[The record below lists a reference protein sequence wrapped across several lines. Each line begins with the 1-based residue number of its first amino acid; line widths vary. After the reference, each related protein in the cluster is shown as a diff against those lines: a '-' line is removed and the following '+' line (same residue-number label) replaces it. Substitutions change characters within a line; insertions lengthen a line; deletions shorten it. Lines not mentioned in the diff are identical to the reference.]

1 MRNHRLFH
9 FFIFALTLALLGGL
23 AILIG
28 QPAQPPAAKTGALSA
43 FGQLPLSFEAR
54 GDAQFMARGA
64 GYSIGLGPDGAALQL
79 RSANRGRLKEMPSFA
94 SANAATS
101 QSAIRNPQSTLVR
114 MKLLN
119 ADPSPKPEALEPLP
133 GQVNYFI
140 GADPQGWR
148 AGAPT
153 YAKVRYQSVYP
164 GIDLVYY
171 GNQRQLEYD
180 FIVAPG
186 VDPGVIE
193 LRFEGADALRIDDNG
208 DLILSAGA
216 GELRQHRPVIYQE
229 VNGERKLIEGSYAIR
244 NHPQEM
250 AAIRN
255 QTVGFHL
262 GDYDASL
269 PLVIDP
275 VMAYST
281 FFGSGGAEDAPGA
294 IAVDAAGQVYLVGT
308 TGSGDFPTANP
319 AQRNLRGRA
328 DVFVSKLNA
337 AGNAL
342 VYSTY
347 LGGANEGQGGDIGF
361 GIAVDS
367 NGAAY
372 VTGTTSSS
380 DFPVVAPF
388 QSTRRGPADAFVTK
402 LNPNGGIVFSTY
414 LGGSGAEIGFGIAVD
429 SLNTPYIVGITSSN
443 DLLSGTRRFT
453 DDGEAEGMTA
463 SPEQNVLRGPSD
475 AFVIKLAPTGSARVY
490 ARYLGG
496 GGPELGLAIAVD
508 ASGGAYV
515 TGLTSS
521 SDFPTVNPLQANSG
535 GGETDGF
542 VTKIAVNGGSLDYS
556 TYLGGSGL
564 ENHTFLQQL
573 PFPGA
578 AIAVDTAG
586 NAYVASVTTSSN
598 FPTRN
603 PAQGSFGGVA
613 DAYVAKLNAAGNA
626 LVYSTF
632 IGGSGEDIGF
642 GVAVDATGAAHV
654 TGATSSTDFP
664 QENPLQSSLKGQTDA
679 FVTKLNAAGNALAYS
694 TYLGGNSEE
703 VGCGIAV
710 DPAGAAYAFG
720 LTAST
725 DYPTAQPLQSS
736 RRGEADTFIAKLRDG
751 GAGGPTIGALACV
764 SAANYLGPQLAPESI
779 VAAFGSGLAAQV
791 EVATSL
797 PLPTTLAGTTV
808 TVRDSA
814 GAERPASLF
823 FVAPGQI
830 NYQMPLGTAIGQATI
845 TVTSG
850 SGQASRGPAQIVQ
863 TAAGLFSADA
873 SGQGLA
879 AAVILR
885 VRANGEQVFEPV
897 AQFDQSLNRF
907 VAVPIDL
914 GPAGDQVFLI
924 LFGTGMRY
932 RTNASASI
940 GGTDSPVLYVGPSV
954 FVGLDQC
961 NVNLPRSLAGR
972 GEVNVVMTVDGR
984 AVNMVQASFR

>member
-1 MRNHRLFH
+1 MRNHRLLQP
-9 FFIFALTLALLGGL
+9 FIVAITV
-23 AILIG
+23 AILTGSIIAFKR
-28 QPAQPPAAKTGALSA
+28 PANAPAAKTGTLSA

-54 GDAQFMARGA
+54 GDTQFIARGP
-64 GYSIGLGPDGAALQL
+64 GYSIGLGPDGAALRLQ
-79 RSANRGRLKEMPSFA
+79 SVGREWPKEKLGFA
-94 SANAATS
+94 SAHGA
-101 QSAIRNPQSTLVR
+101 NPQSTLVR
-114 MKLLN
+114 MKLAG
-119 ADPSPKPEALEPLP
+119 ADPAPKAEALEPLP
-133 GQVNYFI
+133 GKVNYFI
-140 GADPQGWR
+140 GADPQAWR
-148 AGAPT
+148 ADAPT

-171 GNQRQLEYD
+171 GNQRRIEYD

-186 VDPGVIE
+186 ADPSVIK
-193 LRFEGADALRIDDNG
+193 LSFEGADALRIADNG
-208 DLILSAGA
+208 DLILTAGA
-216 GELRQHRPVIYQE
+216 GELRQHKPVIYQE
-229 VNGERKLIEGSYAIR
+229 VNGERRNVDGSYSIR
-244 NHPQEM
+244 NPQS
-250 AAIRN
+250 AIHD
-255 QTVGFHL
+255 QSVGFHL

-281 FFGSGGAEDAPGA
+281 FFGSGGAEDVPGA
-294 IAVDAAGQVYLVGT
+294 IAVDGAGQVYVVGT
-308 TGSGDFPTANP
+308 TGSRDFPTASP
-319 AQRNLRGRA
+319 AQSNLRGRA

-347 LGGANEGQGGDIGF
+347 LGGANEGQGADIGF
-361 GIAVDS
+361 GIAVDGS
-367 NGAAY
+367 GAAY

-380 DFPVVAPF
+380 DFPTMAAF
-388 QSTRRGPADAFVTK
+388 QSTRSGPADAFVTK

-414 LGGSGAEIGFGIAVD
+414 LGGNGAELGFGIAVD
-429 SLNTPYIVGITSSN
+429 TLSTPYIVGTTSST
-443 DLLSGTRRFT
+443 DLLSGTRRFA
-453 DDGEAEGMTA
+453 DDGEAASMAA
-463 SPEQNVLRGPSD
+463 SPEQTGLRGPSD
-475 AFVIKLAPTGSARVY
+475 AFVIKLAPTGSARIY

-496 GGPELGLAIAVD
+496 GGAELGLAIAVD

-515 TGLTSS
+515 TGVTASN
-521 SDFPTVNPLQANSG
+521 DFPTVNPLQSNSG

-542 VTKIAVNGGSLDYS
+542 VTKIAVNGGSLEYS

-578 AIAVDTAG
+578 GIAVDSAG
-586 NAYVASVTTSSN
+586 AAYVASVTTSSN

-603 PAQGSFGGVA
+603 PARGTFGGVA
-613 DAYVAKLNAAGNA
+613 DAYVAKLNATGNA

-654 TGATSSTDFP
+654 AGATSSTNFP
-664 QENPLQSSLKGQTDA
+664 VENSLQSSLKGQTDA
-679 FVTKLNAAGNALAYS
+679 FVTKLNAAGNAFAYS
-694 TYLGGNSEE
+694 TYLGGGSEE
-703 VGCGIAV
+703 LAVGVAV
-710 DPAGAAYAFG
+710 DRAGAAYVFG
-720 LTAST
+720 LTGST
-725 DYPTAQPLQSS
+725 DYPTAQPMQSS
-736 RRGEADTFIAKLRDG
+736 LRGEADTFIAKLRDEG
-751 GAGGPTIGALACV
+751 GTTVGALACV

-779 VAAFGSGLAAQV
+779 VAAFGSGLATQV

-814 GAERPASLF
+814 GAERPAPLF

-850 SGQASRGPAQIVQ
+850 SGQVSRGPAQIAL

-885 VRANGEQVFEPV
+885 VRATGEQVFEPI
-897 AQFDQSLNRF
+897 ARFDQGLNRF

-914 GPAGDQVFLI
+914 GPASDQVFLI

-932 RTNASASI
+932 RTVATASI

-961 NVNLPRSLAGR
+961 NVSLPRSLAGR
-972 GEVNVVMTVDGR
+972 GEVDVVMTVDGR
-984 AVNMVQASFR
+984 AVNRVRASFR